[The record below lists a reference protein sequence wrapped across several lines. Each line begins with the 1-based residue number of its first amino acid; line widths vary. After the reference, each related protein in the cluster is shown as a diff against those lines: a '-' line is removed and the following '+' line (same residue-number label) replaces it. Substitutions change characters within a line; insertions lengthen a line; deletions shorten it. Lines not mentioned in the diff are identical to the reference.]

1 MIETWLILFLII
13 FIRNKFIQKLERNGV
28 YLWKQYD
35 INLIFKNWS
44 FYPPIILLV
53 LYLILEVMML
63 NNIIWF
69 LEYSTI
75 IKQLTLLSFLGLVI
89 EYELYD
95 SYFEK
100 YKGNGLKAF
109 LTSPFIF
116 AMISLCIGLLMNY
129 IAVINNNG
137 HMPLFISFSY
147 ATGYADIQALTKDT
161 FYILGDHTSKM
172 IFLCDTID
180 LFGFSNLSIGDLFI
194 ILCMTTILYCSVKQ
208 INIKNNNIEK
218 LKKFNEIQK

>member
-1 MIETWLILFLII
+1 MIETWGMLFLII
-13 FIRNKFIQKLERNGV
+13 WIRNKFIQKLERNKV

-35 INLIFKNWS
+35 IKLLFKHWS
-44 FYPPIILLV
+44 IYPSFILLI

-75 IKQLTLLSFLGLVI
+75 IKQLTLLSFLSLVI

-100 YKGNGLKAF
+100 YKGKGLIAF

-116 AMISLCIGLLMNY
+116 CIINLCIGLILNY
-129 IAVINNNG
+129 IAVFSNNG
-137 HMPLFISFSY
+137 HMPIFLSFSY
-147 ATGYADIQALTKDT
+147 ATGYADIQELTKDT

-172 IFLCDTID
+172 IFFCDTLDI
-180 LFGFSNLSIGDLFI
+180 LGLSNLSIGDLFV
-194 ILCMTTILYCSVKQ
+194 ILCMTTILYCSVKKV
-208 INIKNNNIEK
+208 NIKNNNT
-218 LKKFNEIQK
+218 KKT

>member
-1 MIETWLILFLII
+1 MIETWGMLFLII

-28 YLWKQYD
+28 YLWKQYN

-89 EYELYD
+89 EYNLYD

-100 YKGNGLKAF
+100 YKENGLKAF

-116 AMISLCIGLLMNY
+116 AMISLCIGLILNY
-129 IAVINNNG
+129 IAVFSNNG

-147 ATGYADIQALTKDT
+147 ATGYADIQELTKDT

-180 LFGFSNLSIGDLFI
+180 LFGFSNLSIGDLFV

-208 INIKNNNIEK
+208 TNIKNNNI
-218 LKKFNEIQK
+218 KKT

>member
-13 FIRNKFIQKLERNGV
+13 FIRNKFIQKLEKNKV

-35 INLIFKNWS
+35 IKLLFKHWS
-44 FYPPIILLV
+44 IYPSFILLI

-75 IKQLTLLSFLGLVI
+75 IKQLTLLSFLCLVI

-95 SYFEK
+95 SYFKK
-100 YKGNGLKAF
+100 YKGNGLIAF

-116 AMISLCIGLLMNY
+116 SMINLCIGLFMNY
-129 IAVINNNG
+129 LAVVNNNG

-147 ATGYADIQALTKDT
+147 ATGYADIQVLTKDT

-172 IFLCDTID
+172 IFFCDTLDI
-180 LFGFSNLSIGDLFI
+180 FGLSNLSIGDLLV

-208 INIKNNNIEK
+208 TNIKNNNIKK
-218 LKKFNEIQK
+218 LNEMQK

>member
-28 YLWKQYD
+28 YLWKQYN

-69 LEYSTI
+69 LKYSTI

-89 EYELYD
+89 EYNLYD

-100 YKGNGLKAF
+100 YKGNGLIAF

-116 AMISLCIGLLMNY
+116 SMVSLCIGLILNY
-129 IAVINNNG
+129 IAVFSNNG

-147 ATGYADIQALTKDT
+147 ATGYSDIQELTKDT

-172 IFLCDTID
+172 IFLCDMID
-180 LFGFSNLSIGDLFI
+180 LFGFSNLSIGDLFV

-208 INIKNNNIEK
+208 TNIKNNNIKK
-218 LKKFNEIQK
+218 LNEMQK

>member
-1 MIETWLILFLII
+1 MIETWGMLFLII

-28 YLWKQYD
+28 YLWKQYN

-109 LTSPFIF
+109 LTSPFVF
-116 AMISLCIGLLMNY
+116 AMVSLCIGLILNY
-129 IAVINNNG
+129 IAVFSNNG
-137 HMPLFISFSY
+137 HMPIFLSFSY

-172 IFLCDTID
+172 IFFCDTLDI
-180 LFGFSNLSIGDLFI
+180 LGLSNLSIGDLFV
-194 ILCMTTILYCSVKQ
+194 ILCMTTILYFSVKQ
-208 INIKNNNIEK
+208 TNMKNKNVKKLNEMEK
-218 LKKFNEIQK
+218 